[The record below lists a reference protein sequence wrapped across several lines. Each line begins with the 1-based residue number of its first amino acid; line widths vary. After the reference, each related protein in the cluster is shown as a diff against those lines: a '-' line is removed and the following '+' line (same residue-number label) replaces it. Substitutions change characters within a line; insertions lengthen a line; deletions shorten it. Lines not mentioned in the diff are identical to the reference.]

1 MCRREIEISFKKRLK
16 EVEDRFSGDQECV
29 EQRFQAD
36 VLKLEQLYQS
46 ELKALAESHIMQKLH
61 WEEQLQEAHEK
72 SEEQRRMMEETME
85 QERESAGQRW
95 RKERQE
101 LESLHEK
108 KTRDLVAKNQ
118 QLQNEVDDLI
128 SVAQTKEIE
137 LSRQLNDLHNRLQES
152 LQTRDELLAQ
162 SEKKALETELLLE
175 QTVEDFKQE
184 RETLLNQLSAQNERL
199 SISER
204 QISER
209 IELLA
214 ERDDLKRKI
223 EEMEMLL
230 RQAALDFDLERK
242 ELLEDMRVLEKK
254 IKDDLEKLTAER
266 DMLRNRIQELEVEF
280 RQGSTPEEK
289 KEESKENLAVCSA
302 PPEICVNNV
311 IIQTESSSPELLC
324 LLADEDGDVRTPQDV
339 EDAENTRNDE
349 TEYDENVS
357 DPSDEGADGQICLTE
372 NHDTHSQ
379 EGDGDPEDPETTS
392 CGGHDPDAPVPI
404 NKRSNVESISE
415 VVPCEPASTLEA
427 FEGVSTDESGE
438 NEGALE
444 SCEEENQP
452 QDVPASDDESP
463 SHEDE
468 PCHETVTEL
477 SAPEEVDDPDQ
488 QPPVDVEVTHQRWEV
503 EPLTANAKNDCAH
516 NGLETP
522 EEDADCE
529 DGERSHVQLQ
539 VLFNTA
545 TEENVLLHEKV
556 SLLQQKTEILEILL
570 AHNNENVKTGQQAL
584 EENFSLKVNMLLVM
598 EHVKELEFKA
608 LKMRDLQVKYEECM
622 LENARLKGQNRD
634 LEKRVR
640 SLESGMS
647 IFHDLQNHSKISLV
661 DEIGRMREENRKL
674 SELLG
679 EVDRQRQTV
688 SPGLS
693 AESLPDPTGQL
704 EVNVR
709 TATDLQGCCEELVKE
724 NTDLRRAITELQDK
738 SQTLNETT
746 RAHR

>member
-1 MCRREIEISFKKRLK
+1 MCRKEIEISFKKRLK
-16 EVEDRFSGDQECV
+16 EVEDRFSGDQQCV

-85 QERESAGQRW
+85 QERENADERW
-95 RKERQE
+95 KKERQE
-101 LESLHEK
+101 LERLHEE
-108 KTRDLVAKNQ
+108 KTGDLVAKNQ
-118 QLQNEVDDLI
+118 QLQNEVDELI

-137 LSRQLNDLHNRLQES
+137 LSKQLNDLHNRLQES
-152 LQTRDELLAQ
+152 LQARDELLAQ
-162 SEKKALETELLLE
+162 SEKKAFETELLLK

-184 RETLLNQLSAQNERL
+184 RETLLNQQSAQNERL
-199 SISER
+199 ISER
-204 QISER
+204 M
-209 IELLA
+209 ELLT

-230 RQAALDFDLERK
+230 RQAALDFDLEKK
-242 ELLEDMRVLEKK
+242 ELLEDMRVLEEK
-254 IKDDLEKLTAER
+254 IKDDLEKEREELTAER
-266 DMLRNRIQELEVEF
+266 DVLRNRVKELEVEF
-280 RQGSTPEEK
+280 RQGSTSEEE
-289 KEESKENLAVCSA
+289 EESKENLTFCSA
-302 PPEICVNNV
+302 APEICV
-311 IIQTESSSPELLC
+311 
-324 LLADEDGDVRTPQDV
+324 DDVDDDVGTPQDV
-339 EDAENTRNDE
+339 EDAENTRNVE
-349 TEYDENVS
+349 NEYDENVS
-357 DPSDEGADGQICLTE
+357 VPSDGAEGQICLTE
-372 NHDTHSQ
+372 NHDTSSQ
-379 EGDGDPEDPETTS
+379 EDEGEPEDPETTS
-392 CGGHDPDAPVPI
+392 CGGHDPDAPVPN
-404 NKRSNVESISE
+404 NKRSNVESKTE
-415 VVPCEPASTLEA
+415 AVPCEPTSTLEA
-427 FEGVSTDESGE
+427 FEGVNTDESGE

-452 QDVPASDDESP
+452 QDIPASDNERP

-468 PCHETVTEL
+468 PCHETVAEP

-488 QPPVDVEVTHQRWEV
+488 RPPVDVEVTQEIDA
-503 EPLTANAKNDCAH
+503 LTANAENDCAH
-516 NGLETP
+516 DDLETP
-522 EEDADCE
+522 DEDADCE
-529 DGERSHVQLQ
+529 DGECSHLQLQ
-539 VLFNTA
+539 VLYNTA
-545 TEENVLLHEKV
+545 TEENVLLQEKV

-570 AHNNENVKTGQQAL
+570 VHNSENVKTGQQAL
-584 EENFSLKVNMLLVM
+584 EENFSLKVKMLLVM

-622 LENARLKGQNRD
+622 LENARLKGQNRE

-647 IFHDLQNHSKISLV
+647 IFHDFQNHSKISLV
-661 DEIGRMREENRKL
+661 DEISRMREQNSKL

-679 EVDRQRQTV
+679 EVEQQRQTV
-688 SPGLS
+688 SPGQP
-693 AESLPDPTGQL
+693 AESLPDLTGQL

-724 NTDLRRAITELQDK
+724 NTDLRRAITELQDE